1 MDSSTSF
8 VPLFAQNDKA
18 GVIADENSIGLF
30 DFDFFKGIYL
40 EEHQRL
46 VGIAL
51 TIVLGI
57 GAQWLGWRVR
67 LPAILLLLVFGFI
80 AGPVTHILDPNKVF
94 GGLLFPII
102 SFAVAVILFEG
113 GLTLRLSQLPHV
125 GAVLWRLLSVGA
137 LATWVVGT
145 LGAHYLVGI
154 QDWGVALLLGA
165 ILVVT
170 GPTVIGPLLRHVR
183 PTAKVSSILNWEGI
197 VIDPIGAVLAVIVF
211 EAIVGHSDGWQFIA
225 LSIGKTLLFGGGVGL
240 VAAGALASLLRRFWI
255 PDELQNPAVLA
266 FVAGAFAFS
275 NHLQAESGLVAVTLM
290 GVILANQKWIAV
302 GHIVEFKEN
311 LRVLLISGLF
321 ILLAARLRVEELREI
336 GWGSIAFLVLMVIV
350 ARPLSVFLSTIGTK
364 VTLQEK
370 LFLSWMAPRGIV
382 AAAVASIF
390 AQRLLAMDEPLSGAE
405 SIVPVTVV
413 IIVGTV
419 ALYGLTA
426 SFVAKKLG
434 IAKPAPNGVM
444 IVGANDWSR
453 KIAEALKKAGISV
466 LMVDTDV
473 SNTAAAKMA
482 GLTAQHT
489 SIMSKV
495 AHEAA
500 EQGEYGRL
508 VALTRNDEVNALA
521 CMNYIELFGRAGVF
535 QLSFKRAGHAR
546 HESVG
551 PNQRGRLI
559 FDRGTSWTQLN
570 EAFAKGATVKA
581 TKLSAEFTY
590 EDLRDR
596 YGVYAIPLFLI
607 TEKGELFVIAADS
620 QIEPNANDTI
630 ITLIPGEKA
639 AEEKVEKV
647 VKKVEEAE
655 KKAVAVE
662 KKVEKEKAKEAANG
676 AATAPVPN

>member
-1 MDSSTSF
+1 MD
-8 VPLFAQNDKA
+8 
-18 GVIADENSIGLF
+18 
-30 DFDFFKGIYL
+30 
-40 EEHQRL
+40 EHRL
-46 VGIAL
+46 VGLAL

-57 GAQWLGWRVR
+57 GAQWLGWRAR
-67 LPAILLLLVFGFI
+67 LPAILLLLIVGFL
-80 AGPVTHILDPNKVF
+80 AGPVTHILEPNEVF
-94 GGLLFPII
+94 GGMLFPII
-102 SFAVAVILFEG
+102 SFAVAIILFEG
-113 GLTLRLSQLPHV
+113 GLSLQINQLPHV

-145 LGAHYLVGI
+145 LGAHYIVGI

-165 ILVVT
+165 ILIVT

-197 VIDPIGAVLAVIVF
+197 VIDPIGAVLTVIVF
-211 EAIVGHSDGWQFIA
+211 EAIVGHSDQSGWQFIA

-321 ILLAARLRVEELREI
+321 ILLAARLKVGELREI
-336 GWGSIAFLVLMVIV
+336 GFGSIAFLALMIFV

-390 AQRLLAMDEPLSGAE
+390 AQRLLASDEPMSGAA

-419 ALYGLTA
+419 AIYGLTA

-434 IAKPAPNGVM
+434 IAKPAPNGVI
-444 IVGANDWSR
+444 IVGAHDWAR
-453 KIAEALKKAGISV
+453 HIAEALKKAGISV
-466 LMVDTDV
+466 FLVDTDV
-473 SNTAAAKMA
+473 NNIAAAKMA

-495 AHEAA
+495 AHESA
-500 EQGEYGRL
+500 EAGEYGRL

-607 TEKGELFVIAADS
+607 TEKGELQVIAPDS
-620 QIEPNANDTI
+620 SIEPDADDTI

-639 AEEKVEKV
+639 AEQKVEKV
-647 VKKVEEAE
+647 VKKVEEVE
-655 KKAVAVE
+655 KKAEKVE
-662 KKVEKEKAKEAANG
+662 KKVEKEKAKEAGNT
-676 AATAPVPN
+676 AATAPA

>member
-1 MDSSTSF
+1 MD
-8 VPLFAQNDKA
+8 
-18 GVIADENSIGLF
+18 
-30 DFDFFKGIYL
+30 
-40 EEHQRL
+40 EHHRL
-46 VGIAL
+46 VGLAL
-51 TIVLGI
+51 TIVLGV
-57 GAQWLGWRVR
+57 GAQWLGWRAR
-67 LPAILLLLVFGFI
+67 LPAILLLLIVGFI
-80 AGPVTHILDPNKVF
+80 AGPVTHILKPDEVF
-94 GGLLFPII
+94 GGMLFPIV

-113 GLTLRLSQLPHV
+113 GLTLRLDQLPHV
-125 GAVLWRLLSVGA
+125 GAVLWRLLSVGV
-137 LATWVVGT
+137 LATWVVAT
-145 LGAHYLVGI
+145 LGAYYLVGLG
-154 QDWGVALLLGA
+154 DWRSSLLLGA
-165 ILVVT
+165 ILTVT

-183 PTAKVSSILNWEGI
+183 PTAKVASILNWEGI

-211 EAIVGHSDGWQFIA
+211 EAILPGHAEQSGWQFIA

-321 ILLAARLRVEELREI
+321 ILLAARLDFNDFRQL
-336 GWGSIAFLVLMVIV
+336 GWGAIAFLALMVFV
-350 ARPLSVFLSTIGTK
+350 ARPVGVYLSTVGTK
-364 VTLQEK
+364 ITWPER
-370 LFLSWMAPRGIV
+370 LFLMWMAPRGIV

-390 AQRLLAMDEPLSGAE
+390 SLRLVDAQIKGAE

-426 SFVAKKLG
+426 SFVAKRLG

-444 IVGANDWSR
+444 IVGAHDWAR
-453 KIAEALKKAGISV
+453 RIAEALKKSGIGV
-466 LMVDTDV
+466 LLVDTDV
-473 SNTAAAKMA
+473 GNIAAAKMA

-495 AHEAA
+495 AHEAG
-500 EQGEYGRL
+500 EEGEYGRL
-508 VALTRNDEVNALA
+508 IALTRNDEVNALA
-521 CMNYIELFGRAGVF
+521 CMNYIELFGRANVF

-551 PNQRGRLI
+551 PNQRGRMI

-570 EAFAKGATVKA
+570 EEFAKGATVKA
-581 TKLSAEFTY
+581 TKLSEEFTW
-590 EDLRDR
+590 EDFRER
-596 YGVYAIPLFLI
+596 YGVYAIPMFLM
-607 TEKGELFVIAADS
+607 TEKGELFVVATDS
-620 QIEPNANDTI
+620 QIEPGEGDTI

-647 VKKVEEAE
+647 VKKVEEVE
-655 KKAVAVE
+655 KKAE
-662 KKVEKEKAKEAANG
+662 KVKAKEARE
-676 AATAPVPN
+676 T

>member
-1 MDSSTSF
+1 MD
-8 VPLFAQNDKA
+8 
-18 GVIADENSIGLF
+18 
-30 DFDFFKGIYL
+30 
-40 EEHQRL
+40 EHRL

-57 GAQWLGWRVR
+57 AAQWLGWRTR
-67 LPAILLLLVFGFI
+67 LPAILLLLIVGFV
-80 AGPVTHILDPNKVF
+80 AGPVTHVLDPDEVF

-113 GLTLRLSQLPHV
+113 GLTLRLDQLPQV
-125 GAVLWRLLSVGA
+125 GAVLGRLLSIGV

-145 LGAHYLVGI
+145 LGAYFIVGLKS
-154 QDWGVALLLGA
+154 WELSLLLGA
-165 ILVVT
+165 ILTVT

-197 VIDPIGAVLAVIVF
+197 VIDPIGAMLAVIVF
-211 EAIVGHSDGWQFIA
+211 EAILPGHAEQSGWQFIA
-225 LSIGKTLLFGGGVGL
+225 LSIGKTLFFGGGVGL

-275 NHLQAESGLVAVTLM
+275 NHLQAESGLVAVILM
-290 GVILANQKWIAV
+290 GVVLANQKWIAV

-321 ILLAARLRVEELREI
+321 ILLAARLDFSDFRQL
-336 GWGSIAFLVLMVIV
+336 GWGAVGFLAVMVFV
-350 ARPLSVFLSTIGTK
+350 ARPLSVYLSTLGTK
-364 VTLQEK
+364 VTWPERI
-370 LFLSWMAPRGIV
+370 FLMWMAPRGIV

-390 AQRLLAMDEPLSGAE
+390 ALRLIEADVEGAE

-419 ALYGLTA
+419 AIYGLTA

-444 IVGANDWSR
+444 IIGAHDWAR
-453 KIAEALKKAGISV
+453 KIAEALKKAGIAV
-466 LMVDTDV
+466 LLVDTDV
-473 SNTAAAKMA
+473 NNIAAAKMA

-495 AHEAA
+495 AHESA
-500 EQGEYGRL
+500 EAGEYGRL
-508 VALTRNDEVNALA
+508 IALTRNDEVNALA

-551 PNQRGRLI
+551 PNQRGRMI

-581 TKLSAEFTY
+581 TKLSEEFTY
-590 EDLRDR
+590 EDFRDR
-596 YGVYAIPLFLI
+596 YGIYAIPMFLI
-607 TEKGELFVIAADS
+607 TEKGELHVIAPDS
-620 QIEPNANDTI
+620 QIEPGADDTI

-647 VKKVEEAE
+647 VKKVVEAE
-655 KKAVAVE
+655 KKAEKVE
-662 KKVEKEKAKEAANG
+662 KKVEKEKAKEAEN
-676 AATAPVPN
+676 AAV

>member
-1 MDSSTSF
+1 
-8 VPLFAQNDKA
+8 L
-18 GVIADENSIGLF
+18 DE
-30 DFDFFKGIYL
+30 
-40 EEHQRL
+40 HRL

-57 GAQWLGWRVR
+57 AAQWLGWRTR
-67 LPAILLLLVFGFI
+67 LPAILLLLIVGFV
-80 AGPVTHILDPNKVF
+80 AGPVTHVLDPDEVF

-113 GLTLRLSQLPHV
+113 GLTLRLDQLPQV
-125 GAVLWRLLSVGA
+125 GAVLGRLLSIGV

-145 LGAHYLVGI
+145 LGAYFIVGLKS
-154 QDWGVALLLGA
+154 WELSLLLGA
-165 ILVVT
+165 ILTVT

-197 VIDPIGAVLAVIVF
+197 VIDPIGAMLAVIVF
-211 EAIVGHSDGWQFIA
+211 EAILPGHAEQSGWQFIA
-225 LSIGKTLLFGGGVGL
+225 LSIGKTLFFGGGVGL

-275 NHLQAESGLVAVTLM
+275 NHLQAESGLVAVILM
-290 GVILANQKWIAV
+290 GVVLANQKWIAV

-321 ILLAARLRVEELREI
+321 ILLAARLDFSDFRQL
-336 GWGSIAFLVLMVIV
+336 GWGAVGFLAVMVFV
-350 ARPLSVFLSTIGTK
+350 ARPLSVYLSTLGTK
-364 VTLQEK
+364 VTWPERI
-370 LFLSWMAPRGIV
+370 FLMWMAPRGIV

-390 AQRLLAMDEPLSGAE
+390 ALRLIEADVEGAE

-419 ALYGLTA
+419 AIYGLTA

-444 IVGANDWSR
+444 IIGAHDWAR
-453 KIAEALKKAGISV
+453 KIAEALKKAGIAV
-466 LMVDTDV
+466 LLVDTDV
-473 SNTAAAKMA
+473 NNIAAAKMA

-495 AHEAA
+495 AHESA
-500 EQGEYGRL
+500 EAGEYGRL
-508 VALTRNDEVNALA
+508 IALTRNDEVNALA

-551 PNQRGRLI
+551 PNQRGRMI

-581 TKLSAEFTY
+581 TKLSEEFTY
-590 EDLRDR
+590 EDFRDR
-596 YGVYAIPLFLI
+596 YGIYAIPMFLI
-607 TEKGELFVIAADS
+607 TEKGELHVIAPDS
-620 QIEPNANDTI
+620 QIEPGADDTI

-647 VKKVEEAE
+647 VKKVVEAE
-655 KKAVAVE
+655 KKAEKVE
-662 KKVEKEKAKEAANG
+662 KKVEKEKAKEAEN
-676 AATAPVPN
+676 AAV

>member
-1 MDSSTSF
+1 MD
-8 VPLFAQNDKA
+8 
-18 GVIADENSIGLF
+18 
-30 DFDFFKGIYL
+30 
-40 EEHQRL
+40 EHRL
-46 VGIAL
+46 VGISL

-57 GAQWLGWRVR
+57 AAQWLGWRAR
-67 LPAILLLLVFGFI
+67 LPAILLLLIVGFV
-80 AGPVTHILDPNKVF
+80 AGPVTHILEPDEVF
-94 GGLLFPII
+94 GGLLFPVV
-102 SFAVAVILFEG
+102 SFAVAIILFEG
-113 GLTLRLSQLPHV
+113 GLTLRLDHLPHV
-125 GAVLWRLLSVGA
+125 GAVLGRLLSVGV

-145 LGAHYLVGI
+145 LGAYYIVGLKSW
-154 QDWGVALLLGA
+154 DLSLLLGA
-165 ILVVT
+165 ILTVT

-211 EAIVGHSDGWQFIA
+211 EAILPGHAEQSGWQFIA

-266 FVAGAFAFS
+266 FVAGAFTFS
-275 NHLQAESGLVAVTLM
+275 NHLQAESGLIAVTLM

-321 ILLAARLRVEELREI
+321 ILLAARLDFADFRQL
-336 GWGSIAFLVLMVIV
+336 GWGAVGFLALMVFV
-350 ARPLSVFLSTIGTK
+350 ARPVSVYLSTLGTK
-364 VTLQEK
+364 ITWPER
-370 LFLSWMAPRGIV
+370 LFLMWMAPRGIV

-390 AQRLLAMDEPLSGAE
+390 SLRLVEAQVEGAE

-413 IIVGTV
+413 IIIGTV

-426 SFVAKKLG
+426 SFVAKRLG
-434 IAKPAPNGVM
+434 IAKPAPNGVI
-444 IVGANDWSR
+444 IVGAHDWAR
-453 KIAEALKKAGISV
+453 RIAEALKKAGISV
-466 LMVDTDV
+466 FMVDTDI
-473 SNTAAAKMA
+473 NNIAAAKMA
-482 GLTAQHT
+482 GLSAQHT

-535 QLSFKRAGHAR
+535 QLSFKRAGHER

-551 PNQRGRLI
+551 PNQRGRMI

-581 TKLSAEFTY
+581 TKLSKEFTY

-596 YGVYAIPLFLI
+596 YGVYAIPMFLI
-607 TEKGELFVIAADS
+607 KEKGELHVVAPDS
-620 QIEPNANDTI
+620 QVEPSANDTVI
-630 ITLIPGEKA
+630 SLIPGEKA

-647 VKKVEEAE
+647 VKKVE
-655 KKAVAVE
+655 
-662 KKVEKEKAKEAANG
+662 KKVEKEKAKEAQKT
-676 AATAPVPN
+676 AA

>member
-1 MDSSTSF
+1 MD
-8 VPLFAQNDKA
+8 
-18 GVIADENSIGLF
+18 
-30 DFDFFKGIYL
+30 
-40 EEHQRL
+40 EHHRL

-57 GAQWLGWRVR
+57 GAQWLGWRAR
-67 LPAILLLLVFGFI
+67 LPAILLLLIVGFI
-80 AGPVTHILDPNKVF
+80 AGPVTHILEPDKVF
-94 GGLLFPII
+94 GGMLFPIV
-102 SFAVAVILFEG
+102 SFAVAIILFEG
-113 GLTLRLSQLPHV
+113 GLTLRLDQLPHV
-125 GAVLWRLLSVGA
+125 GAVLWRLLSVGV
-137 LATWVVGT
+137 LATWIIAT
-145 LGAHYLVGI
+145 LGAYYLVGLN
-154 QDWGVALLLGA
+154 DWRSSLLLGA
-165 ILVVT
+165 ILTVT

-183 PTAKVSSILNWEGI
+183 PTAKVASILNWEGI

-211 EAIVGHSDGWQFIA
+211 EAILPGHSEQSGWQFIA

-321 ILLAARLRVEELREI
+321 ILLAARLDFSDFRQL
-336 GWGSIAFLVLMVIV
+336 GWGAVAFLALMVFV
-350 ARPLSVFLSTIGTK
+350 ARPVGVFLSTAGTK
-364 VTLQEK
+364 ITWPER
-370 LFLSWMAPRGIV
+370 LFLMWMAPRGIV

-390 AQRLLAMDEPLSGAE
+390 SLRLADAQIKGAE

-444 IVGANDWSR
+444 IVGAHDWAR
-453 KIAEALKKAGISV
+453 RIAEALKKAGIGV
-466 LMVDTDV
+466 LLVDTDL
-473 SNTAAAKMA
+473 NNIAAAKMA

-495 AHEAA
+495 AHESA
-500 EQGEYGRL
+500 EAGEYGRL
-508 VALTRNDEVNALA
+508 IALTRNDEVNALA
-521 CMNYIELFGRAGVF
+521 CMNYIELFGRANVF

-551 PNQRGRLI
+551 PNQRGRMI

-581 TKLSAEFTY
+581 TKLSAEFTH
-590 EDLRDR
+590 EDFRER
-596 YGVYAIPLFLI
+596 YGVYAIPMFLM
-607 TEKGELFVIAADS
+607 TEKGELFVIAPDN
-620 QIEPNANDTI
+620 QLEPGESDTL

-655 KKAVAVE
+655 KKAE
-662 KKVEKEKAKEAANG
+662 KVKAKEAR
-676 AATAPVPN
+676 VP

>member
-1 MDSSTSF
+1 MD
-8 VPLFAQNDKA
+8 
-18 GVIADENSIGLF
+18 
-30 DFDFFKGIYL
+30 
-40 EEHQRL
+40 EHHRL
-46 VGIAL
+46 VGLAL

-57 GAQWLGWRVR
+57 GAQWLGWRMR
-67 LPAILLLLVFGFI
+67 LPAILLLLIVGFI
-80 AGPVTHILDPNKVF
+80 AGPVTHILEPDDVF
-94 GGLLFPII
+94 GGMLFPIV
-102 SFAVAVILFEG
+102 SFAVAIILFEG
-113 GLTLRLSQLPHV
+113 GLTLRINQLPQV
-125 GAVLWRLLSVGA
+125 GAVLWRLLSVGV

-145 LGAHYLVGI
+145 LGAYYLVGLG
-154 QDWGVALLLGA
+154 DWRSSLLLGA
-165 ILVVT
+165 ILTVT

-183 PTAKVSSILNWEGI
+183 PTAKVASILNWEGI

-211 EAIVGHSDGWQFIA
+211 EAILPGHSEQSGWQFIA

-266 FVAGAFAFS
+266 FVAGAFALS

-321 ILLAARLRVEELREI
+321 ILLAARLDFSDFRQL
-336 GWGSIAFLVLMVIV
+336 GWGAIAFLALMVFV
-350 ARPLSVFLSTIGTK
+350 ARPVGVYLSTFGTK
-364 VTLQEK
+364 ITWPER
-370 LFLSWMAPRGIV
+370 LFLMWMAPRGIV

-390 AQRLLAMDEPLSGAE
+390 SLRLVDAQIKGAE
-405 SIVPVTVV
+405 AIVPTTVV

-444 IVGANDWSR
+444 IVGAHDWSR
-453 KIAEALKKAGISV
+453 RIAEALKKAGIGV

-473 SNTAAAKMA
+473 NNIAAAKMA

-495 AHEAA
+495 AHESG
-500 EQGEYGRL
+500 EEGEYGRL
-508 VALTRNDEVNALA
+508 LALTRNDEVNALA
-521 CMNYIELFGRAGVF
+521 CMNYIELFGRANVF

-551 PNQRGRLI
+551 PNQRGRMI

-570 EAFAKGATVKA
+570 EEFAKGATVKA
-581 TKLSAEFTY
+581 TKLSEEFTY
-590 EDLRDR
+590 EDFRDR
-596 YGVYAIPLFLI
+596 YGIHAIPMFVI
-607 TEKGELFVIAADS
+607 NEKGELSVIATDS
-620 QIEPNANDTI
+620 QVEPGEGDTI

-639 AEEKVEKV
+639 TEEKVEKV
-647 VKKVEEAE
+647 VKKVVEAE
-655 KKAVAVE
+655 KKAE
-662 KKVEKEKAKEAANG
+662 KVKAKEAR
-676 AATAPVPN
+676 VP

>member
-1 MDSSTSF
+1 M
-8 VPLFAQNDKA
+8 
-18 GVIADENSIGLF
+18 
-30 DFDFFKGIYL
+30 
-40 EEHQRL
+40 
-46 VGIAL
+46 GIAL

-57 GAQWLGWRVR
+57 GAQWLGWRAR
-67 LPAILLLLVFGFI
+67 LPAILLLLIVGFI
-80 AGPVTHILDPNKVF
+80 AGPVAKSINPHYALDPDFVF
-94 GGLLFPII
+94 GGLLFPIV
-102 SFAVAVILFEG
+102 SFAVAIILFEG
-113 GLTLRLSQLPHV
+113 GLTLRLNQLPHV
-125 GAVLWRLLSVGA
+125 GAVLWRLLSVGV
-137 LATWVVGT
+137 LATWIVGT
-145 LGAHYLVGI
+145 VGAYYIVGI
-154 QDWGVALLLGA
+154 ASWKLSLLLGA
-165 ILVVT
+165 ILTVT

-211 EAIVGHSDGWQFIA
+211 EAILPGHAENANWQNIA

-240 VAAGALASLLRRFWI
+240 VSAGALASLLRRFWI

-321 ILLAARLRVEELREI
+321 ILLAARLDFKDFQQI
-336 GWGSIAFLVLMVIV
+336 GWGAVGFLVLMVVV
-350 ARPLSVFLSTIGTK
+350 ARPMGVYLSTVGTK
-364 VTLQEK
+364 ITWPER
-370 LFLSWMAPRGIV
+370 LFLMWMAPRGIV

-390 AQRLLAMDEPLSGAE
+390 SLRLLAPTEDGTPLLPGAE
-405 SIVPVTVV
+405 AIVPTTVV

-419 ALYGLTA
+419 AIYGLTA

-444 IVGANDWSR
+444 IVGAHDWAR
-453 KIAEALKKAGISV
+453 RIAEALKKAGISV

-473 SNTAAAKMA
+473 NNIAAAKMA

-495 AHEAA
+495 AHESG
-500 EQGEYGRL
+500 EEGEYGRL
-508 VALTRNDEVNALA
+508 IALTRNDEVNALA
-521 CMNYIELFGRAGVF
+521 CMNYIELFGRANVF
-535 QLSFKRAGHAR
+535 QLSFKRAGHER

-551 PNQRGRLI
+551 PNQRGRMI

-581 TKLSAEFTY
+581 TRLSKEFTY

-596 YGVYAIPLFLI
+596 YGIYAIPMFLI
-607 TEKGELFVIAADS
+607 TEKSELHVIAPDS
-620 QIEPNANDTI
+620 QAEPGETDTI

-655 KKAVAVE
+655 KKAEKVE
-662 KKVEKEKAKEAANG
+662 KKVEKEKAREARS
-676 AATAPVPN
+676 

>member
-1 MDSSTSF
+1 MD
-8 VPLFAQNDKA
+8 
-18 GVIADENSIGLF
+18 
-30 DFDFFKGIYL
+30 
-40 EEHQRL
+40 EHRL

-57 GAQWLGWRVR
+57 SAQWLGWRTR
-67 LPAILLLLVFGFI
+67 LPAILLLLIVGFI
-80 AGPVTHILDPNKVF
+80 AGPVTHILDPDEVF
-94 GGLLFPII
+94 GGLLFPVI
-102 SFAVAVILFEG
+102 SFAVAIILFEG
-113 GLTLRLSQLPHV
+113 GLSLRINQLPQV
-125 GAVLWRLLSVGA
+125 GAVLGRLLSIGV

-145 LGAHYLVGI
+145 LGAYYIVGLKSWDLSI
-154 QDWGVALLLGA
+154 LLGA
-165 ILVVT
+165 ILSVT

-197 VIDPIGAVLAVIVF
+197 IIDPIGAMLAVIVF
-211 EAIVGHSDGWQFIA
+211 EAILPGHAEQSGWQFIA
-225 LSIGKTLLFGGGVGL
+225 LSVGKTLLFGGGVGL

-275 NHLQAESGLVAVTLM
+275 NHLQAESGLVAVILM

-321 ILLAARLRVEELREI
+321 ILLAARLDFNDFQQI
-336 GWGSIAFLVLMVIV
+336 GWGAIGFLALMVFV
-350 ARPLSVFLSTIGTK
+350 ARPLGVYLSTIGTK
-364 VTLQEK
+364 VTWNER
-370 LFLSWMAPRGIV
+370 LFLMWMAPRGIV
-382 AAAVASIF
+382 AAAVSSIF
-390 AQRLLAMDEPLSGAE
+390 ALRLVQADVSGAE
-405 SIVPVTVV
+405 SIVPITVV

-434 IAKPAPNGVM
+434 IAKPAPNGVL
-444 IVGANDWSR
+444 IVGAHDWSR
-453 KIAEALKKAGISV
+453 RIAESLKKAGISV

-495 AHEAA
+495 AHESA
-500 EQGEYGRL
+500 EAGEYGRL
-508 VALTRNDEVNALA
+508 IALTRNDEVNALA
-521 CMNYIELFGRAGVF
+521 CMNYIELFGRANVF

-581 TKLSAEFTY
+581 TKLSVEFTY

-620 QIEPNANDTI
+620 QIEPSANDTI

-647 VKKVEEAE
+647 VKKVEAVE
-655 KKAVAVE
+655 KKAEKFE
-662 KKVEKEKAKEAANG
+662 KKVEKEKAKEAAQ
-676 AATAPVPN
+676 ATAPA

>member
-1 MDSSTSF
+1 MD
-8 VPLFAQNDKA
+8 
-18 GVIADENSIGLF
+18 
-30 DFDFFKGIYL
+30 
-40 EEHQRL
+40 EHHRL

-57 GAQWLGWRVR
+57 GAQWLGWRAR
-67 LPAILLLLVFGFI
+67 LPAILLLLIVGFI
-80 AGPVTHILDPNKVF
+80 AGPVMMSINPAYALDPDYVF

-113 GLTLRLSQLPHV
+113 GLSLQLNQLKQV
-125 GAVLWRLLSVGA
+125 GPVLWRLLTVGA

-154 QDWGVALLLGA
+154 SDWGVALLLGA
-165 ILVVT
+165 ILIVT

-183 PTAKVSSILNWEGI
+183 PTSKLASILNWEGI

-211 EAIVGHSDGWQFIA
+211 EAISGHAEQGDWQYIA
-225 LSIGKTLLFGGGVGL
+225 LSIGRTLLFGGGVGL

-275 NHLQAESGLVAVTLM
+275 NHLQAESGLIAVTLM

-321 ILLAARLRVEELREI
+321 ILLAARLKVEDLRQI
-336 GWGSIAFLVLMVIV
+336 GFGSVIFLVLMVIV
-350 ARPLSVFLSTIGTK
+350 ARPLSVYLSTIGTK
-364 VTLQEK
+364 VTWPER
-370 LFLSWMAPRGIV
+370 LFLMWMAPRGIV

-390 AQRLLAMDEPLSGAE
+390 ALRLRALDEPPAGAE

-426 SFVAKKLG
+426 SLVAHRLG
-434 IAKPAPNGVM
+434 IAKPRPNGVLM
-444 IVGANDWSR
+444 VGAHDWAR
-453 KIAEALKKAGISV
+453 RIAECLKKSGISV
-466 LMVDTDV
+466 LLVDTEV
-473 SNTAAAKMA
+473 GNIAAAKMA
-482 GLTAQHT
+482 GLNAQHT

-495 AHEAA
+495 AHESAA
-500 EQGEYGRL
+500 EGEYGRL

-546 HESVG
+546 HESVS

-570 EAFAKGATVKA
+570 EAFAKGASVKA

-590 EDLRDR
+590 EDLRER
-596 YGVYAIPLFLI
+596 YGVYAMP
-607 TEKGELFVIAADS
+607 LFVITENKDLHVIAPDSLVEPKAD
-620 QIEPNANDTI
+620 DTVI
-630 ITLIPGEKA
+630 SLIPAEKA
-639 AEEKVEKV
+639 HEEKVERV
-647 VKKVEEAE
+647 E
-655 KKAVAVE
+655 KKAEEVTKKAEKVE
-662 KKVEKEKAKEAANG
+662 KKVEKERAKEEAK
-676 AATAPVPN
+676 ATVP

>member
-1 MDSSTSF
+1 MD
-8 VPLFAQNDKA
+8 
-18 GVIADENSIGLF
+18 
-30 DFDFFKGIYL
+30 
-40 EEHQRL
+40 EHHRL

-57 GAQWLGWRVR
+57 AAQWLGWRAR
-67 LPAILLLLVFGFI
+67 LPAILLLLIVGFI
-80 AGPVTHILDPNKVF
+80 AGPVARLLPLNGLDGILPLDPDYVF

-113 GLTLRLSQLPHV
+113 GLSLRLDHLPQV

-137 LATWVVGT
+137 LVTWVIGT
-145 LGAHYLVGI
+145 LGARYIVGVPS
-154 QDWGVALLLGA
+154 WEVSLLIGA

-183 PTAKVSSILNWEGI
+183 PTSRVASILNWEGI

-211 EAIVGHSDGWQFIA
+211 EAIAPGHAQHTGWQTIVLA
-225 LSIGKTLLFGGGVGL
+225 IGKTLLFGGGVGL

-321 ILLAARLRVEELREI
+321 ILLAARLKFEDFKAL
-336 GWGSIAFLVLMVIV
+336 GFGSVVFLVVMVVV
-350 ARPLSVFLSTIGTK
+350 ARPLSVYLSTQGTK
-364 VTLQEK
+364 IPWSER
-370 LFLSWMAPRGIV
+370 LFLMWLAPRGIV

-390 AQRLLAMDEPLSGAE
+390 ALRLLDNSAPDAPLELVPGAA
-405 SIVPVTVV
+405 SIVPVTVI

-419 ALYGLTA
+419 AIYGLSA
-426 SFVAKKLG
+426 SWVAGRLG
-434 IAKPAPNGVM
+434 IAKPRPNGVL
-444 IVGANDWSR
+444 IVGAHDWSR
-453 KIAEALKKAGISV
+453 KIAETLKKSGIGV

-473 SNTAAAKMA
+473 NNIAAAKMA
-482 GLTAQHT
+482 GLPAQHT
-489 SIMSKV
+489 SIMSRV

-500 EQGEYGRL
+500 EEGEYGRL

-551 PNQRGRLI
+551 PNQRGRMI

-581 TKLSAEFTY
+581 TKLSDEFTY
-590 EDLRDR
+590 EDFRER
-596 YGVYAIPLFLI
+596 YGIYAIPLFVI
-607 TEKGELFVIAADS
+607 TENKDLHVMAPDT
-620 QIEPNANDTI
+620 QIEPEPDD
-630 ITLIPGEKA
+630 TLISLITGEKA
-639 AEEKVEKV
+639 QEEKVEKV
-647 VKKVEEAE
+647 EKKVEEAV
-655 KKAVAVE
+655 KKAEKVE
-662 KKVEKEKAKEAANG
+662 KKVEKERAKEAEKEA
-676 AATAPVPN
+676 VSV

>member
-1 MDSSTSF
+1 M
-8 VPLFAQNDKA
+8 
-18 GVIADENSIGLF
+18 
-30 DFDFFKGIYL
+30 
-40 EEHQRL
+40 
-46 VGIAL
+46 GIAL

-57 GAQWLGWRVR
+57 AAQWLGWRAR
-67 LPAILLLLVFGFI
+67 LPAILLLLAVGFV
-80 AGPVTHILDPNKVF
+80 AGPVMKEIGPAYALDPDFVF

-102 SFAVAVILFEG
+102 SIAVAIILFEG
-113 GLTLRLSQLPHV
+113 GLTLRIDQLPQV
-125 GAVLWRLLSVGA
+125 GAVLGRLLTVGA

-145 LGAHYLVGI
+145 LGAHYVVGI
-154 QDWGVALLLGA
+154 QDWGVSLLIGA
-165 ILVVT
+165 ILIVT

-183 PTAKVSSILNWEGI
+183 PTTKVASILNWEGI

-211 EAIVGHSDGWQFIA
+211 EAILPGHSENADGLNIA
-225 LSIGKTLLFGGGVGL
+225 ISVGRTLLFGGGVGL
-240 VAAGALASLLRRFWI
+240 VSAGMLATLLRKFWI

-266 FVAGAFAFS
+266 FVVGAFAGANS
-275 NHLQAESGLVAVTLM
+275 LQAESGLIAVTLM
-290 GVILANQKWIAV
+290 GVVLANQKWIAV

-321 ILLAARLRVEELREI
+321 ILLAARLNVNELKQI
-336 GWGSIAFLVLMVIV
+336 GWGSVAFLALMVVV
-350 ARPLSVFLSTIGTK
+350 ARPLSVYLSTIGTK
-364 VTLQEK
+364 ITWPER
-370 LFLSWMAPRGIV
+370 LFLMWMAPRGIV

-390 AQRLLAMDEPLSGAE
+390 ALRLIEADVEGAR

-413 IIVGTV
+413 VIVGTV

-444 IVGANDWSR
+444 IVGAHDWSR
-453 KIAEALKKAGISV
+453 RIAEALQKAGISV
-466 LMVDTDV
+466 FMVDTDV
-473 SNTAAAKMA
+473 GNIAAAKMA
-482 GLTAQHT
+482 GLPAQHT

-500 EQGEYGRL
+500 EEGEYGRL

-535 QLSFKRAGHAR
+535 QLSFKRVGHAR

-551 PNQRGRLI
+551 PNQRGRMI

-581 TKLSAEFTY
+581 TTLSDEFTY

-607 TEKGELFVIAADS
+607 TEKGELHVIAPDS
-620 QIEPNANDTI
+620 KIEPDADDTI

-647 VKKVEEAE
+647 VKKVVEAE
-655 KKAVAVE
+655 KKAEKVE
-662 KKVEKEKAKEAANG
+662 KKVEKEKAKEAQKEAVS
-676 AATAPVPN
+676 ASQSP

>member
-1 MDSSTSF
+1 MD
-8 VPLFAQNDKA
+8 
-18 GVIADENSIGLF
+18 
-30 DFDFFKGIYL
+30 
-40 EEHQRL
+40 EHRL

-57 GAQWLGWRVR
+57 GAQWLGWRAR
-67 LPAILLLLVFGFI
+67 LPAILLLLIVGFI
-80 AGPVTHILDPNKVF
+80 AGPVTHVLDPNEVF

-113 GLTLRLSQLPHV
+113 GLTLRLDQLPHV

-183 PTAKVSSILNWEGI
+183 PTAKVASILNWEGI

-211 EAIVGHSDGWQFIA
+211 EAIVGHSDQSGWQFIA

-321 ILLAARLRVEELREI
+321 ILLAARLKVEELREI
-336 GWGSIAFLVLMVIV
+336 GWGSIAFLALMIFV
-350 ARPLSVFLSTIGTK
+350 ARPASVFLSTIGTK
-364 VTLQEK
+364 TTLQEK

-390 AQRLLAMDEPLSGAE
+390 AQRLLGMDDPLPGAA

-419 ALYGLTA
+419 AIYGLTA

-444 IVGANDWSR
+444 IVGAHDWSR
-453 KIAEALKKAGISV
+453 RIAEALKKAGISV
-466 LMVDTDV
+466 FMVDTDV
-473 SNTAAAKMA
+473 NNIAAAKMA
-482 GLTAQHT
+482 SLSAQHT

-500 EQGEYGRL
+500 AEGEYGRL

-521 CMNYIELFGRAGVF
+521 CMNYIELFGRANIF

-570 EAFAKGATVKA
+570 EAFAKGASVKA
-581 TKLSAEFTY
+581 TKLSTEFTY

-620 QIEPNANDTI
+620 QIEPSADDTI

-662 KKVEKEKAKEAANG
+662 KKVEKERAREAADA
-676 AATAPVPN
+676 AATAPG

>member
-1 MDSSTSF
+1 MD
-8 VPLFAQNDKA
+8 
-18 GVIADENSIGLF
+18 
-30 DFDFFKGIYL
+30 
-40 EEHQRL
+40 EHHRL

-57 GAQWLGWRVR
+57 GAQWLGWRAR
-67 LPAILLLLVFGFI
+67 LPAILLLLIVGFI
-80 AGPVTHILDPNKVF
+80 AGPVTHVLEPDKVF
-94 GGLLFPII
+94 GGLLFPIV
-102 SFAVAVILFEG
+102 SFAVAIILFEG
-113 GLTLRLSQLPHV
+113 GLTLRLDHLPQV
-125 GAVLWRLLSVGA
+125 GAVLWRLLSIGV
-137 LATWVVGT
+137 LASWVVGT
-145 LGAHYLVGI
+145 LGAYYIVGLKSW
-154 QDWGVALLLGA
+154 DLSLLLGA
-165 ILVVT
+165 ILTVT

-183 PTAKVSSILNWEGI
+183 PTSKVASILNWEGI

-211 EAIVGHSDGWQFIA
+211 EAILPGHSEQSGWQFIA

-290 GVILANQKWIAV
+290 GVVLANQKWIAV

-321 ILLAARLRVEELREI
+321 ILLAARLDFKDFQQI
-336 GWGSIAFLVLMVIV
+336 GWGAIGFLALMVFV
-350 ARPLSVFLSTIGTK
+350 GRPLGVYLSTIGTK
-364 VTLQEK
+364 ITWPER
-370 LFLSWMAPRGIV
+370 LFLMWMAPRGIV

-390 AQRLLAMDEPLSGAE
+390 ALRLIDAKVEGAE

-434 IAKPAPNGVM
+434 IAKPAPTGVM
-444 IVGANDWSR
+444 IVGANDWAR

-466 LMVDTDV
+466 FMVDTDL
-473 SNTAAAKMA
+473 NNIAAAKMA
-482 GLTAQHT
+482 GFAAQHT

-500 EQGEYGRL
+500 AEGEYGRL
-508 VALTRNDEVNALA
+508 IALTRNDEVNALA
-521 CMNYIELFGRAGVF
+521 CMNYIELFGRANVF

-551 PNQRGRLI
+551 PNQRGRMI
-559 FDRGTSWTQLN
+559 FDRGTSWSQLN
-570 EAFAKGATVKA
+570 EAFARGATVKA
-581 TKLSAEFTY
+581 TKLSSEFTY

-596 YGVYAIPLFLI
+596 YGLYAIPMFLI
-607 TEKGELFVIAADS
+607 TAKGELCVFAIDS
-620 QIEPNANDTI
+620 QIEPAESDTI

-647 VKKVEEAE
+647 VKKVEEVG
-655 KKAVAVE
+655 KKAE
-662 KKVEKEKAKEAANG
+662 KKVEKEKVKDSQISAVSN
-676 AATAPVPN
+676 

>member
-1 MDSSTSF
+1 MD
-8 VPLFAQNDKA
+8 
-18 GVIADENSIGLF
+18 
-30 DFDFFKGIYL
+30 
-40 EEHQRL
+40 EHRL
-46 VGIAL
+46 VGLAL

-57 GAQWLGWRVR
+57 GAQWLGWRMR
-67 LPAILLLLVFGFI
+67 LPAILLLLIVGFI
-80 AGPVTHILDPNKVF
+80 AGPVTHILDPDEVF

-113 GLTLRLSQLPHV
+113 GLTLRLDQLPHV

-154 QDWGVALLLGA
+154 HDWGVSLLLGA
-165 ILVVT
+165 ILIVT

-183 PTAKVSSILNWEGI
+183 PTSKLASILNWEGI
-197 VIDPIGAVLAVIVF
+197 VIDPIGAVLTVIVF
-211 EAIVGHSDGWQFIA
+211 EAIVGHSDQGSWQFIA

-255 PDELQNPAVLA
+255 PDELQNSAVLA
-266 FVAGAFAFS
+266 FVGGAFAFS
-275 NHLQAESGLVAVTLM
+275 NHLQAESGLVAVILM
-290 GVILANQKWIAV
+290 GVVLANQKWIAV
-302 GHIVEFKEN
+302 GHIIEFKEN

-321 ILLAARLRVEELREI
+321 ILLAARLDFKDFEQV
-336 GWGSIAFLVLMVIV
+336 GFGAIAFFALMVFV
-350 ARPLSVFLSTIGTK
+350 ARPLSVYLSTIGTK
-364 VTLQEK
+364 TTLQEK

-382 AAAVASIF
+382 AASVSSIF
-390 AQRLLAMDEPLSGAE
+390 AQRLLSQPKPLAGAE
-405 SIVPVTVV
+405 SILPVTVV

-426 SFVAKKLG
+426 SFVARKLG

-444 IVGANDWSR
+444 IVGAHDWSR
-453 KIAEALKKAGISV
+453 RIAEALKKAGISV
-466 LMVDTDV
+466 LLVDTDV
-473 SNTAAAKMA
+473 SNIAAAKMA

-495 AHEAA
+495 AHESA
-500 EQGEYGRL
+500 EAGEYGRL
-508 VALTRNDEVNALA
+508 IALTRNDEVNALA
-521 CMNYIELFGRAGVF
+521 CMNYIELFGRANIF

-607 TEKGELFVIAADS
+607 TEKGELFVIAPDN
-620 QIEPNANDTI
+620 QIEPGADDTI

-639 AEEKVEKV
+639 AEQKIEKVEK
-647 VKKVEEAE
+647 KVEEVE
-655 KKAVAVE
+655 KKAE
-662 KKVEKEKAKEAANG
+662 KVEKEKAKEAENA
-676 AATAPVPN
+676 AATAPG

>member
-1 MDSSTSF
+1 M
-8 VPLFAQNDKA
+8 
-18 GVIADENSIGLF
+18 
-30 DFDFFKGIYL
+30 
-40 EEHQRL
+40 
-46 VGIAL
+46 GIAL

-57 GAQWLGWRVR
+57 TAQWIGWRAR
-67 LPAILLLLVFGFI
+67 LPAILLLLAVGFI
-80 AGPVTHILDPNKVF
+80 AGPVTGILDPDDVF

-113 GLTLRLSQLPHV
+113 GLTLRLDQLPHV
-125 GAVLWRLLSVGA
+125 GAVLGRLLTVGA

-145 LGAHYLVGI
+145 LGAHYIIGI
-154 QDWGVALLLGA
+154 ENWGVALLMGA
-165 ILVVT
+165 ILIVT

-183 PTAKVSSILNWEGI
+183 PTGKVASILNWEGI

-211 EAIVGHSDGWQFIA
+211 EAILPGHSEQGGWQFIA

-240 VAAGALASLLRRFWI
+240 VAAGALASLLRKFWI

-266 FVAGAFAFS
+266 FVAGAFALS

-290 GVILANQKWIAV
+290 GVVMANQKWIAV

-321 ILLAARLRVEELREI
+321 ILLAARLKLEELQEI
-336 GWGSIAFLVLMVIV
+336 GWSSIAFLALMVFF
-350 ARPLSVFLSTIGTK
+350 ARPVSVWLSTIGTK
-364 VTLQEK
+364 VTRAER
-370 LFLSWMAPRGIV
+370 LFLMWMAPRGIV

-390 AQRLLAMDEPLSGAE
+390 AQRLIEENVEGAR

-444 IVGANDWSR
+444 IVGAHDWAR
-453 KIAEALKKAGISV
+453 RIAEALKKANIGV
-466 LMVDTDV
+466 FLVDTDV
-473 SNTAAAKMA
+473 GNIAAAKMA
-482 GLTAQHT
+482 GLSAQHT

-495 AHEAA
+495 AHEVAQ
-500 EQGEYGRL
+500 EGEYGRL
-508 VALTRNDEVNALA
+508 LALTRNDEVNALA
-521 CMNYIELFGRAGVF
+521 CMNYIEVFGRAGVF

-551 PNQRGRLI
+551 PNQRGRMI

-590 EDLRDR
+590 EDFRDR
-596 YGVYAIPLFLI
+596 YGVYAIPMFLI
-607 TEKGELFVIAADS
+607 TEKGELHVIAPDSAVEPGAD
-620 QIEPNANDTI
+620 DTI

-647 VKKVEEAE
+647 VKKVVEAE
-655 KKAVAVE
+655 KKAEKVE
-662 KKVEKEKAKEAANG
+662 KKVEKDKAKEG
-676 AATAPVPN
+676 ARNSATF

>member
-1 MDSSTSF
+1 MD
-8 VPLFAQNDKA
+8 
-18 GVIADENSIGLF
+18 
-30 DFDFFKGIYL
+30 
-40 EEHQRL
+40 EHRL

-57 GAQWLGWRVR
+57 AAQWLGWRLR
-67 LPAILLLLVFGFI
+67 LPAILLLLGIGFI
-80 AGPVTHILDPNKVF
+80 AGPVMKNFAPAYALDPDFVF
-94 GGLLFPII
+94 GGLLFPVVSI
-102 SFAVAVILFEG
+102 AVAIILFEG
-113 GLTLRLSQLPHV
+113 GLTLRFDQLPHV

-137 LATWVVGT
+137 LATWFVGT
-145 LGAHYLVGI
+145 LGAQYIIGVNH
-154 QDWGVALLLGA
+154 WGVALLMGA
-165 ILVVT
+165 VLVVT

-211 EAIVGHSDGWQFIA
+211 EAILPGHSENANWINIA

-240 VAAGALASLLRRFWI
+240 VAAGMLATLLRRFWI

-266 FVAGAFAFS
+266 FVTGAFALS

-290 GVILANQKWIAV
+290 GVMLANQKWIAV

-321 ILLAARLRVEELREI
+321 ILLAARLNVDELREI
-336 GWGSIAFLVLMVIV
+336 GWESLLFLALMVFI
-350 ARPLSVFLSTIGTK
+350 ARPVSVWLSTIGTK
-364 VTLQEK
+364 TTWPERF
-370 LFLSWMAPRGIV
+370 FLMWMAPRGIV

-390 AQRLLAMDEPLSGAE
+390 ALKLLAPVDTADPNSPSLVPEAA

-426 SFVAKKLG
+426 SWVAGRLG

-444 IVGANDWSR
+444 IVGAHDWAR
-453 KIAEALKKAGISV
+453 RIAEALKKANIGV
-466 LMVDTDV
+466 LLVDTDV
-473 SNTAAAKMA
+473 GNIAAAKMA

-500 EQGEYGRL
+500 AQGEYGRL
-508 VALTRNDEVNALA
+508 IALTRNDEVNALA

-551 PNQRGRLI
+551 PNQRGRMI

-581 TKLSAEFTY
+581 TKLSEEFTY
-590 EDLRDR
+590 EDFRER
-596 YGVYAIPLFLI
+596 YGIYATPMFLI
-607 TEKGELFVIAADS
+607 TEKGELHVIAPDS
-620 QIEPNANDTI
+620 TAEPSEGDTI
-630 ITLIPGEKA
+630 ITLIPGEQA
-639 AEEKVEKV
+639 AQEKVEKV
-647 VKKVEEAE
+647 VKKVVEAE
-655 KKAVAVE
+655 KKAEKVE
-662 KKVEKEKAKEAANG
+662 KKVEKERAKEAVEAEKQ
-676 AATAPVPN
+676 VV